1 MCIRDRR
8 KYIPSDNCLL
18 RRRIG
23 KLRFLYH
30 AGAVINPVSYTHL
43 DVYKRQVY
51 EPDAAL
57 FHAEGSTRGLVED
70 PEDAPLFNERWRPRS
85 SCDPYY
91 NPNLNRNR
99 LLFRVEP

>member
-1 MCIRDRR
+1 MNGSGWLITTSITACACTKLVTRWFTSLM
-8 KYIPSDNCLL
+8 PSS
-18 RRRIG
+18 I
-23 KLRFLYH
+23 
-30 AGAVINPVSYTHL
+30 
-43 DVYKRQVY
+43 
-51 EPDAAL
+51 
-57 FHAEGSTRGLVED
+57 HAEGSTRGLVED